1 MDYRG
6 LFRGKAR
13 QALRP
18 RGGSGVDISQQL
30 LATTRPAVQLFWTV
44 VVGATLIYTLSSGGP
59 GHPRVVAVMLASY
72 AAVVTGNRFFP
83 YSRYRPLAFFL
94 LMCSCL
100 VLISCIVF
108 LSGNRA
114 SLLAFLFFFVP
125 VFAASYFSYP
135 GTLLVSLLT
144 ALARCVPFVSG
155 QSSGIVQFSLA
166 LSAFAYILVGVLA
179 CFVFEGETMYARESH
194 EYRHLLELALDK
206 ERDISLIY
214 NLSRKF
220 SYTLDLDTVL
230 KTTAAMARKML
241 SSEGALVFLVEDG
254 KPSLMSALGILPF
267 SDMSAVR
274 MPAGESWVSQLE
286 AGNNVVAEKASL
298 GWLPLPP
305 GSDRLHSLSA
315 VPLFTGADIAGYLI
329 CFSPAARAFKETDL
343 DILST
348 LASQAVVA
356 VEKARLYTRTLDEKT
371 KVETI
376 LSALRDGLLVTDSRG
391 VLVQT
396 NPVAD
401 RLLGIGSSA
410 AGCRLLDVLTGVL
423 AECDLGPFTP
433 GEAVLAV
440 LGGRTIFG
448 EMEFS
453 SESRVC
459 VQAHFIPLED
469 QLGKVCG
476 MVLFL
481 HDITDLKRIDEL
493 KTNFVSNVSH
503 ELRTPLTSIAGF
515 VKLLLAGR
523 AGALSAQQRKYLDI
537 VSSQAS
543 DLTEM
548 IESILDLSRLQSGS
562 ANQEMSEID
571 LRELVNSV
579 TRDLSPAAS
588 EKDIEIRSRLSDTL
602 PHAEAN
608 PARISQVL
616 TNIIDNAVKF
626 TGPGGLVEISAL
638 HNGPLL
644 QVQVSDSGVGI
655 PSGAL
660 PHIFDRFFQARSG
673 EVNDTGGFGL
683 GLAISR
689 EIVEMSGGKIWAES
703 DPGRGST
710 FYFTLPVHR

>member
-13 QALRP
+13 PAP
-18 RGGSGVDISQQL
+18 PPGGTTGVDISQQL
-30 LATTRPAVQLFWTV
+30 LVTTRPGVQLFWTV
-44 VVGATLIYTLSSGGP
+44 VVGATLIYALSSGGP
-59 GHPRVVAVMLASY
+59 GHSAVVVVMLASY
-72 AAVVTGNRFFP
+72 ASVIAGNHYFP
-83 YSRYRPLAFFL
+83 YRRYRPFAFFA

-100 VLISCIVF
+100 VLISSIVF
-108 LSGNRA
+108 LTGGRA
-114 SLLAFLFFFVP
+114 SLLAFLFFLVP

-135 GTLLVSLLT
+135 GTLLVSLLS
-144 ALARCVPFVSG
+144 ALARCFPFFTG
-155 QSSGIVQFSLA
+155 QSSGIVLFSLA
-166 LSAFAYILVGVLA
+166 VSAFAFILLGILA
-179 CFVFEGETMYARESH
+179 CFVFEGEKMYARESH

-206 ERDISLIY
+206 ERDISIIY

-241 SSEGALVFLVEDG
+241 SSQGALVFLLEDG
-254 KPSLMSALGILPF
+254 KPTLRAALGILPF

-274 MPAGESWVSQLE
+274 PPSDENWASQLE
-286 AGNNVVAEKASL
+286 AGNNVVAEKTCL

-315 VPLFTGADIAGYLI
+315 VPLFTGADIAGYLM
-329 CFSPAARAFKETDL
+329 CFSPAARSFKETHL

-356 VEKARLYTRTLDEKT
+356 IEKARLYTRTLDEKT

-410 AGCRLLDVLTGVL
+410 LGCGLLDVLTPVL
-423 AECDLGPFTP
+423 AACDLGPFTP

-440 LGGRTIFG
+440 LGGHTIFG

-469 QLGKVCG
+469 QLGKVSG

-481 HDITDLKRIDEL
+481 HDITELKRIDEL

-515 VKLLLAGR
+515 VKLMLAGR
-523 AGALSAQQRKYLDI
+523 AGALSARQRKYLDI

-543 DLTEM
+543 DLTGM

-562 ANQEMSEID
+562 VNQEMSEID
-571 LRELVNSV
+571 LCQLVNSV
-579 TRDLSPAAS
+579 LTDLSPTAS
-588 EKDIEIRSRLSDTL
+588 EKDIDIRSRLSDTL
-602 PHAEAN
+602 PHARAN
-608 PARISQVL
+608 PVRISQVL

-626 TGPGGLVEISAL
+626 TEPGGLVEISAL

-644 QVQVSDSGVGI
+644 QVRVSDSGVGI
-655 PSGAL
+655 PPGAL

-673 EVNDTGGFGL
+673 EVNDADGFGL

-710 FYFTLPVHR
+710 FYFTLPVHK